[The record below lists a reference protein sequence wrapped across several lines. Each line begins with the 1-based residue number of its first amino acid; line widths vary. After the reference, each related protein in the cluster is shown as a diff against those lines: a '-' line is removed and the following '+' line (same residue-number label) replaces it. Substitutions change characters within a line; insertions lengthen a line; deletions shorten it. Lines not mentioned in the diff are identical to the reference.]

1 MVEAEKFLRGGAGD
15 DAAGFKQDDA
25 RGEEK
30 RFAQIVGDEDNG
42 FAEAAG
48 EGAEFA
54 LELGASDGIK
64 RAEGLIHEQDGRI
77 GGEGARDADALTLAT
92 GEFAR
97 MAMRE
102 FAGIEADKM
111 QHFIDAGGDARGIPL
126 FQNGNE
132 GDVFRNSEMREETGV
147 LDDVTDA
154 AAEAD
159 EIPIAGGTILH
170 EDFPLRGK

>member
-54 LELGASDGIK
+54 LEFGAGDGIK
-64 RAEGLIHEQDGRI
+64 RAEGLVHQKDGRI
-77 GGEGARDADALTLAT
+77 GGEGTSDADTLAL
-92 GEFAR
+92 A
-97 MAMRE
+97 
-102 FAGIEADKM
+102 AG
-111 QHFIDAGGDARGIPL
+111 
-126 FQNGNE
+126 
-132 GDVFRNSEMREETGV
+132 
-147 LDDVTDA
+147 
-154 AAEAD
+154 
-159 EIPIAGGTILH
+159 
-170 EDFPLRGK
+170 